1 MKNLKES
8 FLENAHVFIMVI
20 TLGVTCVVFGAGLPR
35 NTTNSSYASFA
46 SFGYV
51 PMSVQYAMDTEQ
63 HTLDVR
69 ELQKMKSNVGGDF
82 SYMLASIQYAVD
94 AEQQV
99 LDLAGYKKSSST
111 AGNEFSY
118 IQKSIQYAVDTEQ
131 QVLDQ
136 RELQQRQL
144 NAGRG
149 ESEQLTPAS

>member
-8 FLENAHVFIMVI
+8 FLENAHMFIMVI
-20 TLGVTCVVFGAGLPR
+20 TLGVTCFGFGAGLPR
-35 NTTNSSYASFA
+35 NISNSSYASF
-46 SFGYV
+46 GYE

-63 HTLDVR
+63 HALDVR
-69 ELQKMKSNVGGDF
+69 DMQQRKSNVGGEF
-82 SYMLASIQYAVD
+82 GYVLASIQYAVD

-111 AGNEFSY
+111 DGNEFAY

-131 QVLDQ
+131 QVIEHRDS
-136 RELQQRQL
+136 QQRQL
-144 NAGRG
+144 TAGRE